1 MKSFKIK
8 LAVILCGSMFL
19 LIPLVFASSLMWSQ
33 NYGGPKGEYARSLIV
48 TSDGGYAIA
57 GWTDSYGAGEEDFWL
72 VKTDADGN
80 IQWNQTYGGIGRDEA
95 NCVIQTSDEG
105 YALVGY
111 TFSFGAGNYDF
122 WLIKTDANGIM
133 QWNKT
138 FGGPATDIAYSL
150 IETSNGDLVLA
161 GQTISVGAESSDFW
175 LIKTDLFGNLKL
187 NQTFGGSS
195 TEEAYSVI
203 ETNDGGFM
211 IAGFTN
217 SFGAGNYDYWLV
229 KTDSDGELQW
239 NQTYGGSS
247 WDEARSVIQLNDGSY
262 AVAGMT
268 ASYGAGSNDFWL
280 VKTDVNGNV
289 EWNQTYGTESY
300 EKAYSLV
307 ESSDGG
313 FALAGYVSYSVFE
326 NDFSLVK
333 TDELGNM
340 QWNKTYGGED
350 WQIAYSLVQTSD
362 SGYALAGETLPSSGT
377 VDFWLIKTDEMGN
390 IPEFSSLTILPLFL
404 VATLSLIVVRR
415 KFFSDKKRM
424 D

>member
-1 MKSFKIK
+1 MKSFKLK
-8 LAVILCGSMFL
+8 LTVILCGSMFL

-33 NYGGPKGEYARSLIV
+33 TYGGLKGEYARSLIV

-72 VKTDADGN
+72 IKIDSNGN
-80 IQWNQTYGGIGRDEA
+80 MQWNQTYGGTGRDEA
-95 NCVIQTSDEG
+95 HSVIQTSDGG
-105 YALVGY
+105 YAVVGY

-122 WLIKTDANGIM
+122 WLIKTDSNGTM

-150 IETSNGDLVLA
+150 VETSDGDLVLA

-175 LIKTDLFGNLKL
+175 IIKTDMFGNLQWS
-187 NQTFGGSS
+187 QTFGGSS

-229 KTDSDGELQW
+229 KTDSNGEMVW
-239 NQTYGGSS
+239 NQTYGGPS
-247 WDEARSVIQLNDGSY
+247 WDEARSVIQSNDGGF
-262 AVAGMT
+262 AIAGMS
-268 ASYGAGSNDFWL
+268 ASFGAGSNDFWL
-280 VKTDVNGNV
+280 VKIDVNGNV

-300 EKAYSLV
+300 EKAFSLV
-307 ESSDGG
+307 ETSDGG
-313 FALAGYVSYSVFE
+313 YALAGYVSYSVFE
-326 NDFSLVK
+326 NDFWLVK
-333 TDELGNM
+333 TDEIGTM
-340 QWNKTYGGED
+340 QWSRTYGGED

-362 SGYALAGETLPSSGT
+362 DGYALAGETLPSSGT
-377 VDFWLIKTDEMGN
+377 VDFWLIKTDENGI
-390 IPEFSSLTILPLFL
+390 IPEFSSTTILAL
-404 VATLSLIVVRR
+404 VLSTVLVVLIFR
-415 KFFSDKKRM
+415 KKLDRS
-424 D
+424 

>member
-1 MKSFKIK
+1 MTERAGEEKMKGFK
-8 LAVILCGSMFL
+8 LELVVIFCSSLFL
-19 LIPLVFASSLMWSQ
+19 LIPLVFASSVMWSK

-72 VKTDADGN
+72 VKTDANGN
-80 IQWNQTYGGIGRDEA
+80 IQWNQTYGGTGRDEA
-95 NCVIQTSDEG
+95 QSVIQTSDEG

-111 TFSFGAGNYDF
+111 TFSFGTGNYDF
-122 WLIKTDANGIM
+122 WLIKTDVNGTM

-150 IETSNGDLVLA
+150 VETSDGDLVLA
-161 GQTISVGAESSDFW
+161 GQTISIGAESSDFW
-175 LIKTDLFGNLKL
+175 IIKTDMFGNLQWDKK
-187 NQTFGGSS
+187 FGGSS

-203 ETNDGGFM
+203 ETIDGGFM

-217 SFGAGNYDYWLV
+217 SFGSGNYDYWLV
-229 KTDSDGELQW
+229 KTDSNGQMQW
-239 NQTYGGSS
+239 NQTYGGPS
-247 WDEARSVIQLNDGSY
+247 WDEARSVIQLNDGGY
-262 AVAGMT
+262 AIAGMT
-268 ASYGAGSNDFWL
+268 ASFGAGSNDFWL
-280 VKTDVNGNV
+280 LKTDVDGNI

-326 NDFSLVK
+326 NDFLLVK

-340 QWNKTYGGED
+340 QLNKTYGGED

-362 SGYALAGETLPSSGT
+362 GGYALAGETLPSIGT
-377 VDFWLIKTDEMGN
+377 VDFWLIKTDENG
-390 IPEFSSLTILPLFL
+390 ITRPPGTTRP
-404 VATLSLIVVRR
+404 AAR
-415 KFFSDKKRM
+415 
-424 D
+424 